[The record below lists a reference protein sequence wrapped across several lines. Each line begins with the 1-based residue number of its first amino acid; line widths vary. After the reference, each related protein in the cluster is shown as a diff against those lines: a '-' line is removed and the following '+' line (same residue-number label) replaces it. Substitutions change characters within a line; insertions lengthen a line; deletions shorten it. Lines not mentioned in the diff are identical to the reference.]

1 MKIKLLLL
9 CILAGVLFVSQ
20 VNALENNGKDD
31 VKYAALTQKDLDA
44 LPVEKRAS
52 VLDEL
57 GFIHEYGLN
66 VPMNREQALQYYK
79 QACELG
85 GN

>member
-1 MKIKLLLL
+1 MLRLPRRILML
-9 CILAGVLFVSQ
+9 CLW
-20 VNALENNGKDD
+20 K
-31 VKYAALTQKDLDA
+31 
-44 LPVEKRAS
+44 KRAS

-79 QACELG
+79 LACELG
-85 GN
+85 GNYSCYNVKYAYQYGDGSGQR